1 MKKSILMLSVLF
13 AISAK
18 ADHHKQVNVELSD
31 VDKCYSKVVDK
42 YPGHVVS
49 MESEIEDGRLIYEF
63 DVKTKDGREVEVECD
78 AENIRFM
85 TMRLS
90 SKKEIK
96 NLLPPL
102 KFLKVR
108 LKK

>member
-18 ADHHKQVNVELSD
+18 ADHHKKINVELSD

-49 MESEIEDGRLIYEF
+49 MESEIEDGRLIYDLRITF
-63 DVKTKDGREVEVECD
+63 VHVT
-78 AENIRFM
+78 
-85 TMRLS
+85 
-90 SKKEIK
+90 
-96 NLLPPL
+96 
-102 KFLKVR
+102 
-108 LKK
+108 